1 MAIDWRAIKRA
12 ILLGSVALTAVSA
25 AAAQSASPGYPD
37 FSGSWISTN
46 ATGLKS
52 PSAGP
57 GPVGDLEGYAHFG
70 VGVDEAHW
78 RNTSRPWI
86 GNYKSPILTPW
97 AADLL
102 KTKAET
108 AIRGEDPFWAQ
119 SNCWPAG
126 PAAVLWADEHYFI
139 QTPKVVYIVYVRD
152 HEVRRVFMDQSH
164 KQNPAPS
171 WYGDSVGHYEGDT
184 LVVDTVGFND
194 KSVVDRFGTPHSA
207 ALHLVEHYKVLPD
220 GKTLQATL
228 TYDDPKA
235 FTAKWSAIVNYNR
248 GSEPMY
254 EAACAEAASN
264 PVTGKFFRLPT
275 ASRSDF

>member
-1 MAIDWRAIKRA
+1 MNSKASKRA
-12 ILLGSVALTAVSA
+12 LFLGSVAVLAVSA
-25 AAAQSASPGYPD
+25 ATAQSPSPGYPD
-37 FSGSWISTN
+37 FSGSWVSTN

-52 PSAGP
+52 PPAGP
-57 GPVGDLEGYAHFG
+57 GPIGDLEGYTHFG
-70 VGVDEAHW
+70 PGVDEAHW

-86 GNYKSPILTPW
+86 GNYRSAILTPW
-97 AADLL
+97 AADIL
-102 KTKAET
+102 KGEAET
-108 AIRGEDPFWAQ
+108 AIRGQDPFWAQ

-139 QTPKVVYIVYVRD
+139 QTQKIVYIVYVRD
-152 HEVRRVFMDQSH
+152 HEVRRVRLNQSH
-164 KQNPAPS
+164 TENPAPS
-171 WYGDSVGHYEGDT
+171 WYGESVGHYEGDT
-184 LVVDTVGFND
+184 LVVDTIGLND
-194 KSVVDRFGTPHSA
+194 KSLVDRFGTPHSSE
-207 ALHLVEHYKVLPD
+207 LHLIERYRVLPD

-235 FTAKWSAIVNYNR
+235 FTTKWSAVVNYNR

-275 ASRSDF
+275 ALKSDF